1 MLKKTKRTSLMLI
14 HDGARWHGG
23 IRSAGR
29 WELRTENAP
38 AERLPERLLAWAE
51 ERGVRRVRAA
61 VPAEIAD
68 LGVPDPQLAVLSA
81 PDAFLALAHDLAEKT
96 GCEAE
101 GVCPAAARLP
111 VASAEGRSEVLAAAA
126 FERERVALAASDC
139 RVRGMTFEG
148 LAPFHGFVLAEASE
162 SVPPFKEL
170 RVLSDGRTLFLCGL
184 SAETR
189 APQWRRL
196 LSPLASAGQGPENE
210 RRFARTLTSFA
221 CDAVRIAAE
230 DAELAAL
237 AERFRALTPNAA
249 PQTVPLAE
257 RLPAWMERLEQ
268 ASPEPAED
276 RLGLAGLP
284 PKPQDARRTG
294 GLLCV
299 GLILLTAALLGVQW
313 QVLSW
318 RHTHYTELKRKI
330 ATLESAKTSSAN
342 ALESAQRELSGVRA
356 LCAELEKPPPKI
368 GGDFLTVLNALA
380 LSATPYSHVTE
391 VVQEPKGATRI
402 AGSTLWQNDLTAFAE
417 KLRQAL
423 GPSGLRVVPVEV
435 TGATGTDERR
445 FSFVIES
452 TRNP

>member
-1 MLKKTKRTSLMLI
+1 MLKKPKRTSLMLI
-14 HDGARWHGG
+14 HDGVRWHGG

-29 WELRTENAP
+29 WELRTENDP

-68 LGVPDPQLAVLSA
+68 LGAPDPQLAMLSA
-81 PDAFLALAHDLAEKT
+81 PDAFHSLAHDLAEKT

-111 VASAEGRSEVLAAAA
+111 IATAEGRREFLAGAA
-126 FERERVALAASDC
+126 FERERVALFASEC
-139 RVRGMTFEG
+139 RLRGMAFEG

-162 SVPPFKEL
+162 SASPFKGL
-170 RVLSDGRTLFLCGL
+170 QVLSDGRTLFLCGL

-210 RRFARTLTSFA
+210 RRFARTLSSFA
-221 CDAVRIAAE
+221 CDAVRIVAE

-249 PQTVPLAE
+249 PQTSPLSA

-268 ASPEPAED
+268 ATAEAAEG

-318 RHTHYTELKRKI
+318 RHAHYTELKRKI
-330 ATLESAKTSSAN
+330 ATLESTKTSSAN
-342 ALESAQRELSGVRA
+342 ALEAAQREISGIRA
-356 LCAELEKPPPKI
+356 ICSELENPPPKI
-368 GGDFLTVLNALA
+368 GGGFLDILNALA

-391 VVQEPKGATRI
+391 VAQEQDGTRV
-402 AGSTLWQNDLTAFAE
+402 AGTTLWQNDLTTFAE
-417 KLRQAL
+417 KLRQTLSPA
-423 GPSGLRVVPVEV
+423 GLRVVPVEV
-435 TGATGTDERR
+435 SGVTGSDERR
-445 FSFVIES
+445 FSFTVEP
-452 TRNP
+452 TRKP